1 MKFARNRMEAR
12 WLPSRFDLSFFR
24 LFAYLRLRSSRPVV
38 PVEPHMFATDR
49 HQSTMEVYM
58 IAIWS
63 YVVTVHYSVDVLLN
77 WMGLPLALIVALLAA
92 PVIIHLLF
100 IFSGLCLAPIFVR
113 QASHVPFNSRL
124 IQLVILATSAFA
136 LLRGRPVTRIIA
148 LVTLVGAAINAVAM
162 LIIFLLRHRV
172 AKLEA
177 EYAAIE

>member
-1 MKFARNRMEAR
+1 MEAR

-24 LFAYLRLRSSRPVV
+24 LFAYLRLRFSTPVV

-63 YVVTVHYSVDVLLN
+63 YVMTVHYTVDLLLY
-77 WMGLPLALIVALLAA
+77 WTTLPVALIIALPMA

-100 IFSGLCLAPIFVR
+100 FFSGLCLAPIFVR
-113 QASHVPFNSRL
+113 KTNHVPFNSRV
-124 IQLVILATSAFA
+124 IQWIFLAASVLAF
-136 LLRGRPVTRIIA
+136 LRGRPVTRIIA
-148 LVTLVGAAINAVAM
+148 LMTLAAASINALAM
-162 LIIFLLRHRV
+162 VILFLIRGRV

-177 EYAAIE
+177 DYAAVE